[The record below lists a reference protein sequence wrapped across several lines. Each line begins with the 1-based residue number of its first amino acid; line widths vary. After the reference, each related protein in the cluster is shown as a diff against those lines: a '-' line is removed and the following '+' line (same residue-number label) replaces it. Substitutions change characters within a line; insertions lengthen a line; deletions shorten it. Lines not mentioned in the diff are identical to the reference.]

1 MAIRVTLAHLCDIS
15 AMLCLLTYDNVPT
28 EWVEDIENDILC
40 AIKEASRIRP

>member
-28 EWVEDIENDILC
+28 EWGEDIENDILC
-40 AIKEASRIRP
+40 AIKEGSRIRP